1 MGEVNKTMVALD
13 CGNSSYRVVLGRY
26 RDGKIEST
34 VIKQIPNGM
43 EKVGEYY
50 YWDIRK
56 IFDGFIET
64 LKVLLTVVKKSILS
78 EFVHGELILPCL
90 IRMAR

>member
-34 VIKQIPNGM
+34 VIKQIPNRNG
-43 EKVGEYY
+43 KS
-50 YWDIRK
+50 RR
-56 IFDGFIET
+56 
-64 LKVLLTVVKKSILS
+64 VLLLGYQEDI
-78 EFVHGELILPCL
+78 
-90 IRMAR
+90 

>member
-50 YWDIRK
+50 Y
-56 IFDGFIET
+56 
-64 LKVLLTVVKKSILS
+64 
-78 EFVHGELILPCL
+78 
-90 IRMAR
+90 

>member
-34 VIKQIPNGM
+34 VIKTDSQRNG
-43 EKVGEYY
+43 KS
-50 YWDIRK
+50 RR
-56 IFDGFIET
+56 
-64 LKVLLTVVKKSILS
+64 VLLLGYQEDI
-78 EFVHGELILPCL
+78 
-90 IRMAR
+90 